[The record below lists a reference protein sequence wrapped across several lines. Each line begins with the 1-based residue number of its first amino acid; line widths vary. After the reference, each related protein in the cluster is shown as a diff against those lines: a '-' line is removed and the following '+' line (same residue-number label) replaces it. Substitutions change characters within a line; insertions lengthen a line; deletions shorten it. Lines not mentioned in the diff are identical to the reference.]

1 ATDRFGQLW
10 LWSSVGTA
18 AGACGVSV
26 LVDQLDCSLGRS
38 IPRLAVHFYSYAV
51 LALLSLLVSTFFPGH
66 IPRKSTRAPRLA
78 KALALLWGDGRALL
92 FASTVTVFLV
102 GAASSAGH
110 NFLLWQLQDQ
120 GSSELLMGLWVAL
133 GPLAELGL
141 H

>member
-1 ATDRFGQLW
+1 ATDKFGRLW

-18 AGACGVSV
+18 AGACGVSM

-38 IPRLAVHFYSYAV
+38 VPHLAMHFYSYAV
-51 LALLSLLVSTFFPGH
+51 LAMLSLLVSVFFPGH
-66 IPRKSTRAPRLA
+66 VPGKSTRAPQLA
-78 KALALLWGDGRALL
+78 KALALLWGDARALL
-92 FASTVTVFLV
+92 LTGTVFLV

>member
-1 ATDRFGQLW
+1 ATDSYGQLW
-10 LWSSVGTA
+10 PWVSVGAA

-26 LVDQLDCSLGRS
+26 LVDQLDCSLGGS
-38 IPRLAVHFYSYAV
+38 IPRLAVHFYGYAV
-51 LALLSLLVSTFFPGH
+51 LAMLSLLVGVFFPGRS
-66 IPRKSTRAPRLA
+66 PWKSARAPRLA
-78 KALALLWGDGRALL
+78 KALSLLWGDGRALL
-92 FASTVTVFLV
+92 FAGTVFLV

>member
-1 ATDRFGQLW
+1 ATDRFGWLW
-10 LWSSVGTA
+10 LWGSVGAA

-26 LVDQLDCSLGRS
+26 LVNQLDCSLGRS
-38 IPRLAVHFYSYAV
+38 VPRLAVHFYGYAV
-51 LALLSLLVSTFFPGH
+51 LAMLSLLVSVFFPGH
-66 IPRKSTRAPRLA
+66 IPRRSAHAPRLA

-92 FASTVTVFLV
+92 LAGTVFLV

>member
-1 ATDRFGQLW
+1 ATDRFGWLW
-10 LWSSVGTA
+10 LWSSVGAA
-18 AGACGVSV
+18 AGACGVSA

-38 IPRLAVHFYSYAV
+38 IPRLAVHFYGYAA
-51 LALLSLLVSTFFPGH
+51 LAMLSLLVSAFFPSH
-66 IPRKSTRAPRLA
+66 IPRKSARAPRLA

-92 FASTVTVFLV
+92 FAGTVFLV
-102 GAASSAGH
+102 GAAGSTGH

>member
-10 LWSSVGTA
+10 LWGSVGAA

-38 IPRLAVHFYSYAV
+38 VPRLAVHFYGYAV
-51 LALLSLLVSTFFPGH
+51 LAMLSLLVGLFFPGH
-66 IPRKSTRAPRLA
+66 VPRRSARAPRLA

-92 FASTVTVFLV
+92 FAATLFLV
-102 GAASSAGH
+102 GAASSAAH

-120 GSSELLMGLWVAL
+120 GGSELLMGLWVAL

-141 H
+141 R

>member
-1 ATDRFGQLW
+1 ATDRLERLW
-10 LWSSVGTA
+10 LWGSAGAA

-26 LVDQLDCSLGRS
+26 LVDRLDCSLGRS
-38 IPRLAVHFYSYAV
+38 VPRLAVHFYGYAT
-51 LALLSLLVSTFFPGH
+51 LAMLSLLVSAFFPGH
-66 IPRKSTRAPRLA
+66 IPGRSAGAPRLA

-92 FASTVTVFLV
+92 LAGTVFLV
-102 GAASSAGH
+102 GAAGSAGH

-120 GSSELLMGLWVAL
+120 GGSELLMGLWVAL

>member
-1 ATDRFGQLW
+1 AMDRFGRLW
-10 LWSSVGTA
+10 LWGSVGAA

-38 IPRLAVHFYSYAV
+38 IPRLAVHFYGYAA
-51 LALLSLLVSTFFPGH
+51 LAMLSLLASVFFPGH
-66 IPRKSTRAPRLA
+66 VPRKSACAPGLA

-92 FASTVTVFLV
+92 FAGTVFLV

-120 GSSELLMGLWVAL
+120 GGSELLMGLWVAL

>member
-1 ATDRFGQLW
+1 ATDRFGQLS
-10 LWSSVGTA
+10 LWGSVGAA

-38 IPRLAVHFYSYAV
+38 IPRLAVHFYGYAV
-51 LALLSLLVSTFFPGH
+51 LAVLSLLVSLFFPGH
-66 IPRKSTRAPRLA
+66 IPRKSAGAPRLP

-92 FASTVTVFLV
+92 LAGTVFLV

-133 GPLAELGL
+133 GPLAELCL
-141 H
+141 Q